1 MNERSIAHLT
11 AGERQAINAFLCR
24 LRERFPGE
32 ILQVTI
38 FGSKARGDS
47 RPWSDIDILTV
58 VREESWPLRGEIS
71 TLAADV
77 SLEYD
82 VLIGPRVIGQE
93 RWERM
98 KQHRFGLYLN
108 IIAEGIPLTL
118 TSTHYGSTTSSSSS
132 GGS

>member
-1 MNERSIAHLT
+1 MNDQPIAKLT
-11 AGERQAINAFLCR
+11 SKERQAIKTFTDR
-24 LRERFPGE
+24 LHEHLPGT
-32 ILQVTI
+32 ILQVML

-47 RPWSDIDILTV
+47 QPWSDIDILIIAK
-58 VREESWPLRGEIS
+58 EESWPLRGEIS

-98 KQHRFGLYLN
+98 KQHHFSLYQN
-108 IIAEGIPLTL
+108 VAAEGIPLT
-118 TSTHYGSTTSSSSS
+118 
-132 GGS
+132 

>member
-1 MNERSIAHLT
+1 MNKRSIAHLT
-11 AGERQAINAFLCR
+11 AKERQAIEVFVQWLH
-24 LRERFPGE
+24 ERFPGE
-32 ILQVTI
+32 ILQVML

-47 RPWSDIDILTV
+47 RPWSDIDVLIAV
-58 VREESWPLRGEIS
+58 KEENWPLRREIS

-98 KQHRFGLYLN
+98 KQHRFGLYQN
-108 IIAEGIPLTL
+108 VIAEGIPLAPAL
-118 TSTHYGSTTSSSSS
+118 AVS
-132 GGS
+132 